1 MRSSSPSIIKRGLIG
16 LALAG
21 IVGAL
26 AWALWPKPVP
36 VELAE
41 VRKGLLVVTVD
52 EEGKTRIKDVYAVS
66 APITGKLV
74 RLALEAGDRVK
85 KDVTIVAVIEPMA
98 PPFLDVR
105 TTREL
110 EAQIEAAKAAV
121 ALAEAEVNQ
130 AAAELEFAESELKRA
145 SALIGTK
152 AISERAMERARI
164 DVDTRRAALARAKSS
179 LEVRKRELE
188 SGQARLI
195 TPEEQWKGEVA
206 VGCCVNVRAPASGR
220 VLRLIQES
228 ERVVVAGTPVV
239 EIGDPDNL
247 ELVVELLSADA
258 VKVREGA
265 TAIVEGW
272 GGPPLTARVT
282 RVEPAGFTK
291 VSALGIEEQRVRTI
305 LKLQGSGQGAGQGGD
320 VSANQ
325 LGHDYRVFVKIKV
338 YEAPDA
344 LRVPISALFRRR
356 DEWTVYTVERGRA
369 RAAPVTLGQRNTAFA
384 EVLGGLA
391 EGAFVVLHPSDRVAD
406 GTRVARTNEDR

>member
-1 MRSSSPSIIKRGLIG
+1 MRPKSQPFVRRGLAV
-16 LALAG
+16 LAAAAL
-21 IVGAL
+21 VGAL
-26 AWALWPKPVP
+26 GWALWPKPVP

-41 VRKGLLVVTVD
+41 VGKGPLVVTVD

-85 KDVTIVAVIEPMA
+85 KDVTVVAVIEPMA

-105 TTREL
+105 STREL

-145 SALIGTK
+145 AALIGTK
-152 AISERAMERARI
+152 AISERAMERAKI
-164 DVDTRRAALARAKSS
+164 DADTRRAALARTRSN

-188 SGQARLI
+188 SGQARMLG
-195 TPEEQWKGEVA
+195 PEEQWKGEVA
-206 VGCCVNVRAPASGR
+206 VGCCVNVRAPANGR

-239 EIGDPDNL
+239 EIGDPSDL
-247 ELVVELLSADA
+247 EIVVELLSVDA

-265 TAIVEGW
+265 TAIVDGW
-272 GGPPLTARVT
+272 GGQPLTAKVT

-305 LKLQGSGQGAGQGGD
+305 LRLQAAGQGGGQSGEHGAD
-320 VSANQ
+320 H
-325 LGHDYRVFVKIKV
+325 LGHDFRVFVRIKV

-344 LRVPISALFRRR
+344 LRVPISALFRKR
-356 DEWTVYTVERGRA
+356 DQWTVYVVERGRA
-369 RAAPVTLGQRNTAFA
+369 RAAPVRIGQRNTAFA
-384 EVLGGLA
+384 EVLGGLS
-391 EGAFVVLHPSDRVAD
+391 EGAVVVLHPSDRVAD
-406 GTRVARTNEDR
+406 GVRVTRTNEER

>member
-1 MRSSSPSIIKRGLIG
+1 MRPQSHPFAKRGLIV

-21 IVGAL
+21 LVGAL
-26 AWALWPKPVP
+26 AWALWPKPVL

-41 VRKGLLVVTVD
+41 VRKGPLVVTVD
-52 EEGKTRIKDVYAVS
+52 EEGKTRIKDVYSVS

-85 KDVTIVAVIEPMA
+85 KDVTVVAVIEPMA

-121 ALAEAEVNQ
+121 ALAEAEVHQ
-130 AAAELEFAESELKRA
+130 ATAELEFAESELKRA
-145 SALIGTK
+145 AALIGSK

-164 DVDTRRAALARAKSS
+164 DVDTRRAALARAKSN

-195 TPEEQWKGEVA
+195 GPEEQWKGEVA
-206 VGCCVNVRAPASGR
+206 AGCCVNVRAPASGR

-239 EIGDPDNL
+239 EIGDPENL
-247 ELVVELLSADA
+247 ELVVELLSVDA

-265 TAIVEGW
+265 TASVEGW
-272 GGPPLTARVT
+272 GGPHLTAKVT

-305 LKLQGSGQGAGQGGD
+305 LKLENSSQLEGLGAG
-320 VSANQ
+320 Q
-325 LGHDYRVFVKIKV
+325 LGHDFRVFVKIRV
-338 YEAPDA
+338 YEAPNA
-344 LRVPISALFRRR
+344 LRVPISALFRKR
-356 DEWTVYTVERGRA
+356 DQWTVYTVEGGRA
-369 RAAPVTLGQRNTAFA
+369 RSVAVKLGQRNTQFA

-391 EGAFVVLHPSDRVAD
+391 EGATVVLHPSDRVAD
-406 GTRVARTNEDR
+406 GVRVSRTNEDQ

>member
-1 MRSSSPSIIKRGLIG
+1 MRLSSPSNVKRGLIG
-16 LALAG
+16 LGLAG
-21 IVGAL
+21 LVGAL
-26 AWALWPKPVP
+26 GWALWPKPVP
-36 VELAE
+36 VEVTA
-41 VRKGLLVVTVD
+41 VRKGPLVVTVD

-195 TPEEQWKGEVA
+195 GPEEQWKGEVA
-206 VGCCVNVRAPASGR
+206 AGCCVNVRAPASGR

-265 TAIVEGW
+265 TAGVEGW
-272 GGPPLTARVT
+272 GGPPLTATVT

-305 LKLQGSGQGAGQGGD
+305 LKLKNGGENTD
-320 VSANQ
+320 Q
-325 LGHDYRVFVKIKV
+325 LGHDFRVFVKIRI
-338 YEAPDA
+338 YEAPNA
-344 LRVPISALFRRR
+344 LRVPISAVFRRR
-356 DEWTVYTVERGRA
+356 DQWTVYAVERGRA
-369 RAAPVTLGQRNTAFA
+369 RAVPVKVGQRNTAFA
-384 EVLGGLA
+384 EVLGGLT
-391 EGAFVVLHPSDRVAD
+391 EGAVVVMHPSDRVAD
-406 GTRVARTNEDR
+406 GVRVSPTNEDR

>member
-1 MRSSSPSIIKRGLIG
+1 MRPKSSPLVKRGLAV
-16 LALAG
+16 LVVAALAG
-21 IVGAL
+21 AL
-26 AWALWPKPVP
+26 GWALWPKPVP

-41 VRKGLLVVTVD
+41 VSKGPLVVTVD

-105 TTREL
+105 STREL

-145 SALIGTK
+145 AALIGTK
-152 AISERAMERARI
+152 AISERAMERAKI

-195 TPEEQWKGEVA
+195 SPEEQWKGEVA

-239 EIGDPDNL
+239 EIGDPENL

-272 GGPPLTARVT
+272 GGAALTAKVT

-305 LKLQGSGQGAGQGGD
+305 LKLQASGQGGD
-320 VSANQ
+320 TSADQ

-338 YEAPDA
+338 YEAPNA

-356 DEWTVYTVERGRA
+356 DQWTVYTVERGRA
-369 RAAPVTLGQRNTAFA
+369 RAVPVKLGQRNTAFA
-384 EVLGGLA
+384 EVLVGLA
-391 EGAFVVLHPSDRVAD
+391 EGAVVVLHPSDRVAD
-406 GTRVARTNEDR
+406 GARVGRTNEDR